1 VKLRQAPEFVGYN
14 DAATREYD
22 REVGMKRTNGL
33 PVLLTILFTGL
44 LLATSLQAAQALER
58 NKQIVRLQAQAY
70 NERDLDLLAQTTAD
84 DLLRHCQATP
94 DIQVDSL
101 EDFVAFLK
109 GDWETFPDAMLTIE
123 QMVAEG
129 DRVAAFVTYTGTQT
143 GQMGPFPPSGKTVF
157 LEFIGLFRIENDK
170 IAEIWVTW
178 DNLAVLTQLGHFP
191 PPQEG

>member
-1 VKLRQAPEFVGYN
+1 
-14 DAATREYD
+14 
-22 REVGMKRTNGL
+22 MKRTNGL
-33 PVLLTILFTGL
+33 PALLTVLFTGL
-44 LLATSLQAAQALER
+44 LLATSLQAAEALER